1 MSQTFN
7 VRGYHTPAVIDESK
21 CVNCHF
27 CEALCPEFAIYSI
40 EATEATKGETARSRR
55 KNK

>member
-7 VRGYHTPAVIDESK
+7 ARGYHTPAVIDETK

-40 EATEATKGETARSRR
+40 EATEAAQGKTAPSRR